1 MSHPIQNKA
10 PEDKNPWWI
19 FPILVGVN
27 NTPVDGSTPMP
38 INIYKLGHETG
49 EKSILLRML
58 VELGVAMNSG
68 NKNYH
73 HQIKSQF
80 PDIVVEYIECG
91 PGSKYNLVQLKV
103 AATQPAVEA
112 EFTNG
117 TLSSIIRY
125 KTPFFVI

>member
-1 MSHPIQNKA
+1 M
-10 PEDKNPWWI
+10 
-19 FPILVGVN
+19 L
-27 NTPVDGSTPMP
+27 
-38 INIYKLGHETG
+38 INIDKLGHETG

-58 VELGVAMNSG
+58 VELGVDMNSG
-68 NKNYH
+68 NTNNH

-91 PGSKYNLVQLKV
+91 PGSKYNLVRLKV
-103 AATQPAVEA
+103 AVTQPAAEA
-112 EFTNG
+112 KFTNG